1 MGTPNANKNA
11 TSNVLK
17 DKPEIKFL
25 DIILKHRI
33 KIAPSSFII
42 NSENQTQKKI
52 DEINAITWKNYLFK
66 NKLIW
71 WYSINKTYREIE
83 KASLFIF
90 YFLLMYYDKLENNE
104 MKFNLKAIQSYTMLW
119 KYLTISWLNHLI
131 EIGIIQI
138 LDFYILD
145 KKVENIKSIPTNRKK
160 FSEYSLNVKL
170 NFN

>member
-1 MGTPNANKNA
+1 MGTPNATP
-11 TSNVLK
+11 TSNVLNNK
-17 DKPEIKFL
+17 KPELKFL
-25 DIILKHRI
+25 DIINKHRI

-42 NSENQTQKKI
+42 NSENQTQINI
-52 DEINAITWKNYLFK
+52 DKLKAITGTNYFCK

-71 WYSINKTYREIE
+71 WYSINKTYRNIE
-83 KASLFIF
+83 QASLFIF
-90 YFLLMYYDKLENNE
+90 YFLLIYCNKLWNNE
-104 MKFNLKAIQSYTMLW
+104 MKFNFKAIQTYTMLW
-119 KYLTISWLNHLI
+119 KSLTISWLNHLI
-131 EIGIIQI
+131 ETGIIEI